1 MSDYMFVLESHL
13 DAAQNRVVA
22 EMQRV
27 ATDAAMNVWLTGG
40 AMRDTLRGSRILD
53 LDFTVER
60 DAVKLG
66 KSLAHACGGRVLS
79 EDTLKRWVELELAG
93 GVRASVSNARS
104 EKYAKPGA
112 KPQIA
117 PATIHE
123 DLTRRDFTINA
134 MALSLNRG
142 SRGLL
147 IDPTNG
153 QADLVNRELRTTN
166 SYALLDDPSRIFRL
180 IRFQYV
186 FGFEVSPR
194 TQSQIENVLIGE
206 YHKAAPASVLAA
218 EIRALS
224 DSENAVAALEA
235 YDRLGL
241 LKILAPALTGGKLNA
256 PGLTRFEKL
265 AHTVVPADAFS
276 QSAKGGWL
284 AFLTVLTEKMNSRD
298 ETDLLRKFQLPRKEM
313 DGLRKLPSRA
323 KKLET
328 ALKSARITKPSHVYD
343 ALKDATSD
351 EVLMVLYESAQR
363 VVQDRIRAYYQ
374 KYLPLAQEVTEEQ
387 VAATGLKPGTPKF
400 EKAFRDMVTSHLNA
414 RPKKIPPPEPEVI
427 AAPPAPMMAR
437 SGAARK

>member
-13 DAAQNRVVA
+13 DAAQNRVVT

-27 ATDAAMNVWLTGG
+27 ATDAGMSVWLTGG
-40 AMRDTLRGSRILD
+40 AMRDTLRGARIVD

-60 DAVKLG
+60 DAVKVA
-66 KSLAHACGGRVLS
+66 KSLVGACGGRVVS

-104 EKYAKPGA
+104 EKYSKPGA
-112 KPQIA
+112 KPLLA
-117 PATIHE
+117 PATIHD
-123 DLTRRDFTINA
+123 DLARRDFTINA

-166 SYALLDDPSRIFRL
+166 AYALFDDPTRIFRL

-186 FGFEVSPR
+186 FGFEIAPR
-194 TQSQIENVLIGE
+194 TQSQIENALLGE
-206 YHKAAPASVLAA
+206 YQNAAPASALAT

-224 DSENAVAALEA
+224 ESENAVAALEA
-235 YDRLGL
+235 FDRLGL
-241 LKILAPALTGGKLNA
+241 LKSISPVLTGARLNA
-256 PGLTRFEKL
+256 PGLARFEKL
-265 AHTVVPADAFS
+265 AHTVLSPDG
-276 QSAKGGWL
+276 KGSWL
-284 AFLTVLTEKMNSRD
+284 AFLTVLTEKLNSRD
-298 ETDLLRKFQLPRKEM
+298 SAGLLRKFQLPRKEM
-313 DGLRKLPSRA
+313 DGFKKLASRA

-328 ALKSARITKPSHVYD
+328 ALKSTRITKPSHVYD
-343 ALKDATSD
+343 ALKEATAD
-351 EVLMVLYESAQR
+351 EVLMVLYHSPHR

-387 VAATGLKPGTPKF
+387 VAATGPKPGTPKF
-400 EKAFRDMVTSHLNA
+400 EKAFRDMVTTHLNA
-414 RPKKIPPPEPEVI
+414 RPKKVPPPEPEVI
-427 AAPPAPMMAR
+427 PAPPGPMAAR
-437 SGAARK
+437 SAVRK

>member
-27 ATDAAMNVWLTGG
+27 ATDAGMNVWLTGG
-40 AMRDTLRGSRILD
+40 AMRDTLRGARIVD

-60 DAVKLG
+60 DALKLG
-66 KSLAHACGGRVLS
+66 KSLAHACGGGVLT
-79 EDTLKRWVELELAG
+79 EDSLKRWVELELAG

-104 EKYAKPGA
+104 EKYSKPGA
-112 KPQIA
+112 KPQVA

-123 DLTRRDFTINA
+123 DLMRRDFTINA

-142 SRGLL
+142 SRGLM
-147 IDPTNG
+147 IDPANG
-153 QADLVNRELRTTN
+153 QADLFNRELRTTN
-166 SYALLDDPSRIFRL
+166 AYALFDDPSRIFRL

-186 FGFEVSPR
+186 FGFEIAPR
-194 TQSQIENVLIGE
+194 TQSQIENALMGE
-206 YHKAAPASVLAA
+206 YEKAAPASALAT

-224 DSENAVAALEA
+224 ESENAVAALEA

-241 LKILAPALTGGKLNA
+241 LKSISPAMTGAKLNA
-256 PGLTRFEKL
+256 SGLARFEKL
-265 AHTVVPADAFS
+265 AHTVLPPDT
-276 QSAKGGWL
+276 QSWWL

-298 ETDLLRKFQLPRKEM
+298 EADMLRKFQLPRKEM
-313 DGLRKLPSRA
+313 DDFRKLKSRA

-343 ALKDATSD
+343 ALKAATAD
-351 EVLMVLYESAQR
+351 EVLMVLYDSGQR

-387 VAATGLKPGTPKF
+387 VVATGVKPGSPKF
-400 EKAFRDMVTSHLNA
+400 EKVFRDMVTAHLNA

-427 AAPPAPMMAR
+427 PAPQLPPMAAR
-437 SGAARK
+437 GGAARK